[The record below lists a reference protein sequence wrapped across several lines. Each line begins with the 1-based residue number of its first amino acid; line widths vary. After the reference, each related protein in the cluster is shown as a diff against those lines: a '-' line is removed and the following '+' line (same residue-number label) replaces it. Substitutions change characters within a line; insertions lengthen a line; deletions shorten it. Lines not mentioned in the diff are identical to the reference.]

1 MGDRYHY
8 NKTVQLVIDS
18 FLFNSDININPT
30 WKDEHEPMCP
40 TPQCSKEM
48 NLYCLDTERKKG
60 NYIPLKCENINHQ
73 SCMCDLCH
81 KCLWGEFKKKYLWYL
96 IEYVIFHR
104 LLFYVRSI
112 TPHLLMH
119 QRHGQWVCV
128 LCSGLLGWVVKPCLQ
143 LVLPLCSR
151 DNKQTSQLCSWAW
164 LSIQ

>member
-1 MGDRYHY
+1 M
-8 NKTVQLVIDS
+8 NPCVQLHSVQ
-18 FLFNSDININPT
+18 NSYC
-30 WKDEHEPMCP
+30 EGVV
-40 TPQCSKEM
+40 KEVKRWISIVWT
-48 NLYCLDTERKKG
+48 LKERKKG

-73 SCMCDLCH
+73 SCMCDLCQ